1 MITSKN
7 ILNMIKKILQAPETP
22 DHFLQC
28 PHPTRIGQWEDF
40 QQVLQKLFLKH
51 DLPQAIPDLIAE
63 GYRLSR
69 DNARPSPLHI
79 RQQPSIQMALQQQAS
94 LGWKQ
99 LLYGRIVEAWQTLL
113 HTKAPRINSTNFFSK
128 IIHHG
133 WTVLITIWQ
142 IRNMHLHPPQE
153 HLTDR
158 TQLQAIVENIF
169 HTVQLDSTLRDLLQY
184 TTIEQVMS
192 KTIRE
197 IRKWIKHSTNHIQAH
212 QEGAK
217 Q

>member
-1 MITSKN
+1 
-7 ILNMIKKILQAPETP
+7 
-22 DHFLQC
+22 
-28 PHPTRIGQWEDF
+28 
-40 QQVLQKLFLKH
+40 
-51 DLPQAIPDLIAE
+51 
-63 GYRLSR
+63 
-69 DNARPSPLHI
+69 
-79 RQQPSIQMALQQQAS
+79 
-94 LGWKQ
+94 
-99 LLYGRIVEAWQTLL
+99 
-113 HTKAPRINSTNFFSK
+113 
-128 IIHHG
+128 
-133 WTVLITIWQ
+133 
-142 IRNMHLHPPQE
+142 MHLHPPQE